1 MILETKHFSR
11 MEIEEEK
18 IIEFPHGL
26 VAFEDMKRYVLIDNN
41 DGDIPLCWLQSLD
54 NPDLA
59 FVVINPFYIIKD
71 YEFEISPADKE
82 ELEIENAEDVVVFT
96 IVVVPQEIAKMT
108 TNLAA
113 PLVINA
119 KARKGKQIVLQNNK
133 YYTRHLLLQ
142 NVSEA
147 KTEGGCS

>member
-1 MILETKHFSR
+1 MILETKHFGR
-11 MEIEEEK
+11 IEVGEEK

-26 VAFEDMKRYVLIDNN
+26 VAFEDMKRYVLIDDN
-41 DGDIPLCWLQSLD
+41 DGDIPLSWLQSLE

-59 FVVINPFYIIKD
+59 FVVMNPFYIIKD
-71 YEFEISPADKE
+71 YEFEIPPADKE
-82 ELEIENAEDVVVFT
+82 ELEIESSEDVAVFT

-133 YYTRHLLLQ
+133 YHTRHLLLQ
-142 NVSEA
+142 NASDA
-147 KTEGGCS
+147 